1 VITLPP
7 GITPDQVRAAF
18 AKRMTGQALTPA
30 EQAALAQVRAQFQSA
45 PGGGVGSPTGDGA
58 TAGRY
63 IVFTVRG
70 GKITAVPIRT
80 GLTDQ
85 DYIEVTSGLS
95 DQDTVIVLSGT
106 AAR

>member
-1 VITLPP
+1 
-7 GITPDQVRAAF
+7 
-18 AKRMTGQALTPA
+18 MTPA
-30 EQAALAQVRAQFQSA
+30 EQALLAQVRAQFQSP
-45 PGGGVGSPTGDGA
+45 PGSGPAAGPATSGG
-58 TAGRY
+58 GRY
-63 IVFTVRG
+63 IVFAQRA

-95 DQDTVIVLSGT
+95 ERDTVIVLSST